1 MCIDAFSIQ
10 DEDCTFESIL
20 DDVLKTVADYRY
32 ADMRIDFA

>member
-1 MCIDAFSIQ
+1 MLLSIQ

-32 ADMRIDFA
+32 AKMSIAFDVV